1 VPPPPPPSAW
11 IHDPRIKAAVV
22 AAPALAFTFV
32 PDGLSAISVP
42 VQLWRPEDDEVLPH
56 PNYAQAVYDAMP
68 TKPDYHV
75 VPNAGHFAFIPPCS
89 EALAQRAPEVCRDAP
104 NFDRGAF
111 HEKFNA
117 AVVAFF
123 QAQLAG
129 G

>member
-1 VPPPPPPSAW
+1 MNS
-11 IHDPRIKAAVV
+11 RIKAAVV

-42 VQLWRPEDDEVLPH
+42 VQLWRAGDDEILPN
-56 PNYAQAVYDAMP
+56 PNYAQAVYEAMP

-89 EALAQRAPEVCRDAP
+89 GALAQRAPEVCRDAP
-104 NFDRGAF
+104 NFDRVAF
-111 HEKFNA
+111 HQKFDA

-123 QAQLAG
+123 KAQLAG